1 MVKSEIIKE
10 LHQKHPGLNR
20 SQVEAIVETFFST
33 ILENLEKD
41 RSVELRDFGRFSV
54 KTIKARYN
62 ARNPKTGETIY
73 VPERKKVS
81 FKMSKHLK
89 QEINKEFK

>member
-1 MVKSEIIKE
+1 LVKSEIIKE
-10 LHQKHPGLNR
+10 LHKKHPGLNR

-33 ILENLEKD
+33 ILENLEKG
-41 RSVELRDFGRFSV
+41 RPVELRDFGRFSV

-62 ARNPKTGETIY
+62 AINPRTLEIIY